1 MLGPASVLAF
11 GLSGLLLGTV
21 ALCFAEASAL
31 FEGHGGPYLYSRAV
45 FGNDVGYGI
54 GWLCWLAEVLS
65 LSAVADGI
73 AVYLGFF
80 NKGLATAAI
89 VKGSAAAVIVLMG
102 YINFRGVKLGAWT
115 SNLFTIAKLVP
126 LSLFVLL
133 GLPHIHAAYF
143 IPVAP
148 HGWRPMGAACLL
160 TFFAYSGFEV
170 VPVPAGEVEN
180 PKRNVPA
187 AVLVSLAVSTVFYM
201 LIQGVAVGVHPGL
214 SGSAQPLADAAAL
227 ALGPWGATLIV
238 IGAVVSTAGFCAG
251 CALGGPRYLVALA
264 DEGDWPK
271 IFAARHARYG
281 TPWLAVIVTAA
292 VSLAAAMALDFDK
305 LVDISVVV
313 ICAQYLATCA
323 AVPLL
328 RRRGHH
334 SGVFRMPGGLLLPV
348 VGFAATLW
356 MGSQASGNELLWCCA
371 IAGAGFVVRAGLKRM
386 S

>member
-11 GLSGLLLGTV
+11 GLSGLLLGCV
-21 ALCFAEASAL
+21 ALCFAEAAAL
-31 FEGHGGPYLYSRAV
+31 FDGHGGPYLYSRAV
-45 FGNDVGYGI
+45 FGDTVGYGI

-80 NKGLATAAI
+80 NKSLATPII
-89 VKGSAAAVIVLMG
+89 VKGAAAGVIILMG
-102 YINFRGVKLGAWT
+102 AINYRGVKLGAWT
-115 SNLFTIAKLVP
+115 SNIFTIAKLVP
-126 LSLFVLL
+126 LTLFVVL

-170 VPVPAGEVEN
+170 VPVPAGEIEN

-187 AVLVSLAVSTVFYM
+187 AVLVSLAVSTLFYM

-214 SGSAQPLADAAAL
+214 AGSAQPLADAAAL

-264 DEGDWPK
+264 EQGDWPK
-271 IFAARHARYG
+271 VFAARHARYG
-281 TPWLAVIVTAA
+281 TPWLAVAVTTL
-292 VSLAAAMALDFDK
+292 VSLGAALALDFDK

-328 RRRGHH
+328 RKRGHH
-334 SGVFRMPGGLLLPV
+334 SGVFRMPGGVLLPAI
-348 VGFAATLW
+348 GFAATLW
-356 MGSQASGNELLWCCA
+356 LGSQASVGELLWCCG
-371 IAGAGFVVRAGLKRM
+371 IAAAGFVIRAALRPK